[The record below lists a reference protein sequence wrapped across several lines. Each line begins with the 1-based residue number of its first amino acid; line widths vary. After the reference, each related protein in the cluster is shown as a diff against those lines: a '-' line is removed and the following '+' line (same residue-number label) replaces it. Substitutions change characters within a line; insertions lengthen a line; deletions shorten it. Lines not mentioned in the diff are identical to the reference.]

1 VGAALD
7 APVADG
13 EPSRWPEQGDGAGK
27 AGVSLSAGASRLSA
41 LRLRGKIMLAVMVLG
56 LAAAAIGV
64 GLHHAGEPPGL
75 ELSAQK
81 KIQTPQPQ

>member
-1 VGAALD
+1 MGAALD

-13 EPSRWPEQGDGAGK
+13 EPSRWPEQATTPAKPG
-27 AGVSLSAGASRLSA
+27 LSAGASRLSA

-64 GLHHAGEPPGL
+64 GLHHAGEPAGL

-81 KIQTPQPQ
+81 KMQAPQPR